1 MAFFDLNTMR
11 EQDAVMQCPCC
22 FEDLT
27 EKDIIG
33 ETIYDVVRIGHN
45 IGGDATVFECPKC
58 FEKSF
63 IHKESLKWK
72 IQ

>member
-1 MAFFDLNTMR
+1 MFDLDTMR
-11 EQDAVMQCPCC
+11 EQDAIMQCPYC
-22 FEDLT
+22 FKELKT
-27 EKDIIG
+27 KDIVG
-33 ETIYDVVRIGHN
+33 ECTYDIVRIGHN
-45 IGGDATVFECPKC
+45 IGGIATVFECSEC

>member
-1 MAFFDLNTMR
+1 MSFFDLNTMR
-11 EQDAVMQCPCC
+11 EQDVVMQCPYC
-22 FEDLT
+22 FEDLGT
-27 EKDIIG
+27 FDIIG
-33 ETIYDVVRIGHN
+33 ETEYDVVRIGHD
-45 IGGDATVFECPKC
+45 IGGVATVFECSKC